1 MEIIF
6 KIIGLALIITIAV
19 IVVKQVKPELAVL
32 VGVAGSVVMFFYIID
47 MLEQVYGVF
56 TFILDSTK
64 LDSELFIILL
74 KIVGI
79 GYLTEFGANI
89 CSDSG
94 NSSVASKIMLAGKLA
109 IFILAI
115 PIIKNLIEII
125 ASIMV

>member
-32 VGVAGSVVMFFYIID
+32 VGVAGSVIMFFYIID

-56 TFILDSTK
+56 TFILESTK

-109 IFILAI
+109 IFILAV

>member
-1 MEIIF
+1 MDLIF
-6 KIIGLALIITIAV
+6 KFIGLALIITIAV
-19 IVVKQVKPELAVL
+19 IVVKQWKPELAVL
-32 VGVAGSVVMFFYIID
+32 VGVAGSVVMFFYIIE
-47 MLEQVYGVF
+47 MLQEVYGLF
-56 TFILDSTK
+56 TMLLDSAHI
-64 LDSELFIILL
+64 DPELFIILL

-94 NSSVASKIMLAGKLA
+94 NSAIASKILLAGKLA

-115 PIIKNLIEII
+115 PIIKNLISLL